1 MIDYFGREALA
12 SGCDVVAALTSYS
25 QVMAK
30 YPGMR
35 RTRIRFRN
43 GDFCGCNLY
52 AFLTPEGHAAADFW
66 RRVENQRKR
75 PVRMLNELGWLVL
88 LRYLFGRLT
97 CSSLPAGWDCGRGRS
112 SCPFLKRLWMSIP
125 SAIWISPG
133 ASHPAQR
140 AGCEL
145 RGKVKR

>member
-97 CSSLPAGWDCGRGRS
+97 LEDA
-112 SCPFLKRLWMSIP
+112 LQL
-125 SAIWISPG
+125 
-133 ASHPAQR
+133 ASRRMGLR
-140 AGCEL
+140 AGAVILPFPEAAVDVDSVSDLDFARSIASRTAC
-145 RGKVKR
+145 RM